1 MSAKKKQ
8 RGLLGAVLSVSGM
21 TLLSRVLGFLRD
33 LTFANAFG
41 AAGMLDVFIVAF
53 KLPNFFRRLFG
64 EGAFSQAFVPALSA
78 YQRDAAEALKPFV
91 AGMMGTLLCVVAAL
105 VLLVE
110 WAAPGVVMIV
120 APGFLKDPPHFAL
133 AVLMTRILF
142 PYLLLITVVAFASAV
157 LNAHHRFAL
166 PAAVPIV
173 LNTVLIG
180 FVVFL
185 SHYFNY
191 PMIGLAW
198 SVLCAGLLQA
208 LVLLYALFRL
218 DLLAFPRIAYR
229 HAGVQRVFRA
239 MVPALFGVSV
249 AQVSLIID
257 NGFASFLAKGSISW
271 LYYADRLIYLP
282 LGVIGVAVATVILP
296 VLSRLSAQETEEI
309 SLTVDWGLRVVLL
322 LGLPAALACA
332 FLAKPLVATLFQHGQ
347 FSAADVTMTARAL
360 TAYAIGLP
368 AFMLIKVLASAFYA
382 QQNMARPVRIAF
394 IALLVNVVLNVMLIV
409 PLAHAGLALSTAISA
424 GVNALLLYCYLKKEQ
439 GYQSHCRWWRFLA
452 QLASG
457 LFMLGLLL
465 WCGAGE
471 PAYWLNGTSAHR
483 VLHLLALIG
492 GGVLLYFGVLWCAG
506 MRLSTLRKA
515 HASD

>member
-41 AAGMLDVFIVAF
+41 AAGVLDVFIVAF

-78 YQRDAAEALKPFV
+78 YQRESADSLKPFV

-133 AVLMTRILF
+133 AVSMTRILF

-180 FVVFL
+180 FVFFL
-185 SHYFNY
+185 SPYVHY

-208 LVLLYALFRL
+208 VVLLYALSRL
-218 DLLAFPRIAYR
+218 GLLAFPRIAYR
-229 HAGVQRVFRA
+229 HPGVRRVFRG
-239 MVPALFGVSV
+239 MLPALFGVSV

-296 VLSRLSAQETEEI
+296 VLSRLSAQETKEI

-332 FLAKPLVATLFQHGQ
+332 LLAKPMVATLFQHGQ
-347 FSAADVTMTARAL
+347 FSAADVAMTARAL
-360 TAYAIGLP
+360 AAYAVGLP

-382 QQNMARPVRIAF
+382 QQNMTRPVRIAF
-394 IALLVNVVLNVMLIV
+394 IALLVNVVLNSVLIFS
-409 PLAHAGLALSTAISA
+409 LAHAGLALSTALSA
-424 GVNALLLYCYLKKEQ
+424 WLNALLLAVYLKKEQ
-439 GYQSHCRWWRFLA
+439 GYRSLYHWRRFLG
-452 QLASG
+452 QLVSA
-457 LFMLGLLL
+457 LAVLGLVL
-465 WCGAGE
+465 WFGAGD
-471 PAYWLNGTSAHR
+471 PAYWLSGASIHR
-483 VLHLLALIG
+483 ALHLLALVA
-492 GGVLLYFGVLWCAG
+492 GGVLVYFGVLWSVG
-506 MRLSTLRKA
+506 MRLSTLGKA